1 MIIIDIIDKKKIN
14 KCYFLKF
21 YDTTDGKDIEVKV
34 LHTLIYTH
42 ILIIHEYIYAS

>member
-1 MIIIDIIDKKKIN
+1 MIIIDIIDKKKIIN

-21 YDTTDGKDIEVKV
+21 YDTTGKDIEVKV

-42 ILIIHEYIYAS
+42 IIIIHEYIYAS